1 MEAGVIVMDGATN
14 WCYWGMRVDGRMEKR
29 QMGNG
34 GTLERERVTCSQAE
48 PFILCLENHLHEFQY
63 TKTGF

>member
-34 GTLERERVTCSQAE
+34 GTLERERERELRAPKQ
-48 PFILCLENHLHEFQY
+48 NHSY
-63 TKTGF
+63 CV